1 MLHLI
6 NVPEIN
12 AWLKLTQ
19 ILMIHDNF
27 MER

>member
-12 AWLKLTQ
+12 ARLKLTQ
-19 ILMIHDNF
+19 ILTIHVNF
-27 MER
+27 MEH

>member
-1 MLHLI
+1 MRHLI

-12 AWLKLTQ
+12 VRLKLTQ
-19 ILMIHDNF
+19 ILTIHVNF